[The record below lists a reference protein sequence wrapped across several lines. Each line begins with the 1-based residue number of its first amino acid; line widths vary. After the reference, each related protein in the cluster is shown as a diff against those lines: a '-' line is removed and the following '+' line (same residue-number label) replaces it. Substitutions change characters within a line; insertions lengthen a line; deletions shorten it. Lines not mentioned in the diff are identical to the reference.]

1 MKKAFLLS
9 AVAATAL
16 MAADADLE
24 QLKQEVESLKNQLI
38 EVKKSTAQDNIKFSV
53 DYRAAIDNISYTMA
67 DGSKAEN
74 PDLMTNRLWLNMKYQ
89 PKSNLAFFGQLAN
102 YKAYGDSVNHGQ
114 TNTQPGYGNFDWVV
128 NENPGDGAIRVR
140 QAYFLYTGALGD
152 MTYTASFGRRPSTGG
167 GPTHYR
173 EDDHAQSPLGHMV
186 NVEFDGAS
194 FQFNLNKVADV
205 PGMYVKLCLGRGL
218 SNAKPRFQMDGTD
231 FAKDDTASHTGNIDM
246 AGFIFQPYYN
256 GQYRVVTQFIRGMNL
271 IGYTGTTMGAYQTA
285 YGNYMANPT
294 GANWA
299 ELMNAQPRFSDFGA
313 VNGATITYQQEGVGE
328 FINDF
333 LDNTKLFASF
343 SMSQTDPESGMAM
356 LGSTDKKTGTSWYV
370 GAQIPAMFTQ
380 KGKLGFE
387 YNQGSKYWR
396 SFTYGE
402 DTLIGSKLA
411 ARGNAMEVYYT
422 QPLVDDILSFQL
434 RYTSISYDYTGS
446 NSFFGD
452 DGRPTKISDV
462 PANQQS
468 MVVEKASDIRA
479 YLRYRY

>member
-1 MKKAFLLS
+1 MRKFLLLS
-9 AVAATAL
+9 AVTATAL
-16 MAADADLE
+16 MAADADIE
-24 QLKQEVESLKNQLI
+24 QLKKEVEQLRNQLI
-38 EVKKSTAQDNIKFSV
+38 QVRVATAQDNLKFGV
-53 DYRAAIDNISYTMA
+53 DLRSAVDSISYKMA

-74 PDLMTNRLWLNMKYQ
+74 SDLMTNRLWLNMKYQ
-89 PKSNLAFFGQLAN
+89 PKSNLAFFGQLSH
-102 YKAYGDSVNHGQ
+102 YKAYGDSINHSQ
-114 TNTQPGYGNFDWVV
+114 TNTQPGFGDFDWVV
-128 NENPGDGAIRVR
+128 NENPGDTSLNVR
-140 QAYFLYTGALGD
+140 QAYFLYNGDLGD
-152 MTYTASFGRRPSTGG
+152 VTYTASFGRRPSTTG

-173 EDDHAQSPLGHMV
+173 EDDSAQSPLSHMV

-194 FQFNLNKVADV
+194 FQFNLNKVTDV

-218 SNAKPRFQMDGTD
+218 SNARQRFYMDQNDPSALGTD
-231 FAKDDTASHTGNIDM
+231 YSKDDTNTHTGNIDM

-271 IGYTGTTMGAYQTA
+271 IGFKQTDIQT
-285 YGNYMANPT
+285 YLG
-294 GANWA
+294 GG
-299 ELMNAQPRFSDFGA
+299 AQPAFYDFGA

-343 SMSQTDPESGMAM
+343 SMSQTDPDSGMAM
-356 LGSTDKKTGTSWYV
+356 LGSNDQKTGTSWYV

-402 DTLIGSKLA
+402 DTMIGSKLA
-411 ARGNAMEVYYT
+411 ARGSAYEIYYT

-434 RYTSISYDYTGS
+434 RYTAIEYDYTGS
-446 NSFFGD
+446 NTFFGE
-452 DGRPTKISDV
+452 DGTPMKPSD
-462 PANQQS
+462 ALAAGMNT
-468 MVVEKASDIRA
+468 VESSSDIRA
-479 YLRYRY
+479 YIRYRY